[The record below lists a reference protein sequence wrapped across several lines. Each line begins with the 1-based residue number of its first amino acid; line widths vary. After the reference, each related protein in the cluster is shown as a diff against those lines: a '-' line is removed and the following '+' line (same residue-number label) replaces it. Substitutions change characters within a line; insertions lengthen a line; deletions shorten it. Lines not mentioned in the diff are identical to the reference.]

1 MRRTVQ
7 LDSALVKKLMQRS
20 ELLCHQ
26 DDDHDATAR
35 ANISFQAKP
44 CMHFG
49 VCVCQTPKHQDT
61 LHFWTNLA
69 RIFRQIF
76 WKKKKEK
83 KCSEARKLLDD
94 YAIFLEFSA
103 LTEET
108 ALVQQPAM
116 DVKDDWDAL
125 VLEEFSTCN
134 LDINDD
140 PPGPSSYHFHIAY
153 MNFKTYHFGLWQL
166 QHCQQDD
173 LHDTGDTDIK
183 LLSWVRPGFEFEEQQ
198 QDILT
203 DLEAIAKLNFKQQ
216 WKVSI
221 QTFALGSHL
230 FDVDCASLAV
240 TPVSSVNEF
249 VVWKGSEEESKR
261 RRVVAN
267 QSRSKNKTTQDRR
280 GRGKRKASK
289 KQGNGPKR
297 RKTRQQNDDPELA
310 LLDELVD
317 EHRRDSGSDS
327 DPQVV
332 VAADDDNYDCDNAD
346 PYGAEEEES
355 EDNVGEE
362 NEKKQLQEIL
372 EDGVSLP
379 SEHSIK
385 ESDSDIDLEAAEDQ
399 LLEQKHETKQ
409 QQQQQEDTKDVPAVA
424 VESVEAVEAVEAVE
438 DHRRGPQSGRASS
451 TRSVLNRE
459 AIDIPGLGQLRYY
472 KNSGNISAACTIH
485 SADCRR
491 SATTISQNKSGRPIG
506 LLVAW
511 LQLGHDYSAR
521 TSHVHSCKP
530 SLTERQ
536 AAREFFNSLEGSS
549 EFSQY
554 ERPKKSDEPD
564 EPVKV

>member
-83 KCSEARKLLDD
+83 KCSEARQLLDD

-173 LHDTGDTDIK
+173 LHDTGDTDIN

-355 EDNVGEE
+355 KTMLVKIMRKSSCRKSWKMVFLYHRSIQS
-362 NEKKQLQEIL
+362 KKVILTLIWKRQKISYLNRNMKQSSNNNSKRIRKMFLQLQWSPWRPWRIIGGAHNQEGRHQL
-372 EDGVSLP
+372 
-379 SEHSIK
+379 
-385 ESDSDIDLEAAEDQ
+385 DQ
-399 LLEQKHETKQ
+399 
-409 QQQQQEDTKDVPAVA
+409 
-424 VESVEAVEAVEAVE
+424 
-438 DHRRGPQSGRASS
+438 
-451 TRSVLNRE
+451 
-459 AIDIPGLGQLRYY
+459 
-472 KNSGNISAACTIH
+472 C
-485 SADCRR
+485 
-491 SATTISQNKSGRPIG
+491 
-506 LLVAW
+506 
-511 LQLGHDYSAR
+511 
-521 TSHVHSCKP
+521 
-530 SLTERQ
+530 
-536 AAREFFNSLEGSS
+536 
-549 EFSQY
+549 
-554 ERPKKSDEPD
+554 
-564 EPVKV
+564 